1 MVKSALFCL
10 VVRAGIYFE
19 AQMFHI
25 AYIESDRHRQFTFE
39 EITVRLC
46 GCGFDNELHVYH
58 NPEEALAELPLERP
72 DIVFVDV
79 RARTE
84 RKPSG
89 LDLVRALRQHPLCK
103 KTVIIG
109 MAEYALP
116 ADRNAALAAG
126 CNDFVP
132 KPVRYQIVEDVIR
145 RQLLQLQS

>member
-1 MVKSALFCL
+1 ML
-10 VVRAGIYFE
+10 
-19 AQMFHI
+19 HI

-39 EITVRLC
+39 QIAVLLRAN
-46 GCGFDNELHVYH
+46 GFDNQLLFYPDPATAIEQ
-58 NPEEALAELPLERP
+58 LPVERP

-84 RKPSG
+84 RRPSG

-103 KTVIIG
+103 DTMIIG
-109 MAEYALP
+109 MAEYAMP

-132 KPVRYQIVEDVIR
+132 KPIRYQAVEDVIQQQITR
-145 RQLLQLQS
+145 TLIPSHNTS

>member
-1 MVKSALFCL
+1 ML
-10 VVRAGIYFE
+10 
-19 AQMFHI
+19 HI

-39 EITVRLC
+39 QIAVLLRAN
-46 GCGFDNELHVYH
+46 GFDNQLLFYPDPATAIEQ
-58 NPEEALAELPLERP
+58 LPVERP

-84 RKPSG
+84 RRPSG

-103 KTVIIG
+103 DTMIIG
-109 MAEYALP
+109 MAEYAMP

-132 KPVRYQIVEDVIR
+132 KPIRYQAVEDVIQQQITR
-145 RQLLQLQS
+145 TLTPSHNAS